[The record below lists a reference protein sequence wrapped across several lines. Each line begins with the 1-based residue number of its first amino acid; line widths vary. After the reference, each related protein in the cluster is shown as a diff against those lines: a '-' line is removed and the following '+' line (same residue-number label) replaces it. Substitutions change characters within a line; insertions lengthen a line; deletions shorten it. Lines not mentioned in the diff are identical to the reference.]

1 VKILP
6 EEYIWFGSRTGLT
19 TSCVLCRKS
28 TDLTW
33 DGDEPAAMVA
43 EEEPVPAAEESAP
56 APQAESEAPA
66 VEATLREASIV
77 EGEYIAQVQVTTRS
91 SHSHQG

>member
-1 VKILP
+1 M
-6 EEYIWFGSRTGLT
+6 WFGSRTGLT

-33 DGDEPAAMVA
+33 DGDEPAAAVA
-43 EEEPVPAAEESAP
+43 EEEPMPAAKESAP

-66 VEATLREASIV
+66 VEAALPEASIV
-77 EGEYIAQVQVTTRS
+77 EGEYTAQEQVASRS
-91 SHSHQG
+91 SRSRQG